1 MTPYHDPFA
10 ASLALARASGY
21 AVAAQ
26 MRCATVL
33 ARSAMDFATLRPW
46 MRALE
51 RSGSAPEP
59 QGPPKARR
67 RQPAARSKAA
77 PKAQAPRAE
86 TPKPRLVASS
96 DGPAPSAGKGSRRQP
111 SAPPAMPA
119 PERAATGTGEA

>member
-10 ASLALARASGY
+10 ASLALVRASGH

-46 MRALE
+46 LRVAERA
-51 RSGSAPEP
+51 GSAPEP
-59 QGPPKARR
+59 QRPAKR
-67 RQPAARSKAA
+67 RQPAAGSKAA
-77 PKAQAPRAE
+77 PKPPAPRAE
-86 TPKPRLVASS
+86 IPKPRLVASS
-96 DGPAPSAGKGSRRQP
+96 DGPAPAGKGPRRQP